1 MENQEQEK
9 DNFWL
14 WIGALIVGTVVL
26 VVLFK
31 ARENEVSGW
40 QSGAAQE
47 TARQVDAQ
55 ISKQR
60 SN

>member
-1 MENQEQEK
+1 MENQEK

-14 WIGALIVGTVVL
+14 WIGALIVGTIVL

-47 TARQVDAQ
+47 ANKEVDAQ
-55 ISKQR
+55 ISKQKGK
-60 SN
+60 

>member
-1 MENQEQEK
+1 MENQEK

-47 TARQVDAQ
+47 AAKEVDAQ
-55 ISKQR
+55 IAKQKTK
-60 SN
+60 

>member
-1 MENQEQEK
+1 MENQEK

-47 TARQVDAQ
+47 TNKEVDAQ
-55 ISKQR
+55 ISKQKGK
-60 SN
+60 

>member
-1 MENQEQEK
+1 MENQEK

-31 ARENEVSGW
+31 ASENEVSSW

-47 TARQVDAQ
+47 ASKEVEAQIARQ
-55 ISKQR
+55 KGK
-60 SN
+60 

>member
-1 MENQEQEK
+1 MENQEK

-31 ARENEVSGW
+31 MQQNEVSSW

-47 TARQVDAQ
+47 ASKEIEAQIARQ
-55 ISKQR
+55 KGK
-60 SN
+60 

>member
-1 MENQEQEK
+1 MENQEK

-47 TARQVDAQ
+47 ASKEVDAQ
-55 ISKQR
+55 IAKQKGK
-60 SN
+60 

>member
-1 MENQEQEK
+1 MENQEK

-14 WIGALIVGTVVL
+14 WIGALIVGTIVL

-47 TARQVDAQ
+47 ASKEVDAQ
-55 ISKQR
+55 IAKQKGK
-60 SN
+60 